1 MIHDEF
7 TSLKVSRQ
15 RKWQMRQKVAG
26 LCILC
31 AEKSVNGIHCENH
44 RQDNHDR
51 GRAFKGCKRIYRR
64 QWEDGV
70 KRKSMS
76 EQCYELRSKGL
87 SWKEVAKTLE
97 RSLAY
102 VMGAATYWANT
113 RDLPKP

>member
-7 TSLKVSRQ
+7 ASLKVSRQ
-15 RKWQMRQKVAG
+15 RKWQLRKNKIG
-26 LCILC
+26 LCRLC
-31 AEKSVNGIHCENH
+31 AKPVIDGIFCLKHQ
-44 RQDNHDR
+44 QDNRDR
-51 GRAFKGCKRIYRR
+51 GRAVRGCKGTYRR
-64 QWEDGV
+64 QWVDGV

-102 VMGAATYWANT
+102 VMGSATYWAKSRN
-113 RDLPKP
+113 LPKP